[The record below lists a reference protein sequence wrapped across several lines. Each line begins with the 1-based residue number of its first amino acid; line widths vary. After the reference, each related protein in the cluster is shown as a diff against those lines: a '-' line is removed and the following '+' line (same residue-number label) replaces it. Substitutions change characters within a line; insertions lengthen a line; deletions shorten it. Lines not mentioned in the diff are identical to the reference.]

1 MEWLF
6 TVGAESEKKSAKK
19 TMWQKLDDLFARHN
33 PKISKGYLDCQTAAA
48 RDIEREELEQALFG

>member
-1 MEWLF
+1 
-6 TVGAESEKKSAKK
+6 
-19 TMWQKLDDLFARHN
+19 MWQKLDDLFARHN